1 MVGQGFKKTIDN
13 SLPIF
18 SETSKAV
25 LKKTSC
31 GNCKKHDYVFR
42 CDQDSP
48 FVCFYCILTRCSYEY
63 DGVTEI
69 PCTNCVA
76 YGFIPVE
83 DNGILYPGNGKGLC
97 ANCCT
102 DDNVIIKKHPIYG
115 GLKYIVNRYFEN
127 KPDLPYLL
135 NQKFNW

>member
-25 LKKTSC
+25 LKKSSC

-48 FVCFYCILTRCSYEY
+48 FTCFYCILTHCSHLYYEG
-63 DGVTEI
+63 DVI
-69 PCTNCVA
+69 PCMNCVA
-76 YGFIPVE
+76 YGFISS
-83 DNGILYPGNGKGLC
+83 DDDFDYPGNGNGQCVDCNGK
-97 ANCCT
+97 A
-102 DDNVIIKKHPIYG
+102 IIKPHPTYD
-115 GLKYIVNRYFEN
+115 GLKHIIRNFFANE
-127 KPDLPYLL
+127 PELPYLL